1 MQDLLFS
8 IRWND
13 LLDIGLMAFV
23 IYRVLLLIKGTRAL
37 QMLWG
42 LLLLVPI
49 SYIANALSLDTIR
62 AILERFAGY
71 FVLAIIVLFQDDI
84 RRALAR
90 VGNPLFPDLTKQ
102 EESQILEEMQR
113 AVFAMAHEHV
123 GAIIV
128 IEREGNLSEYV
139 DVGTRLEARVS
150 NELLQAIFQV
160 TSPIHDG
167 AVIIQKDRVAAA
179 GCFLPLTTNPEV
191 SKALGTRHRAAI
203 GLTETTDAVAM
214 VVSEEE
220 GRVSLV
226 VGGSIKPMSD
236 PNALREEL
244 QKHFNLESPRRGS
257 LSLGR
262 PGA

>member
-1 MQDLLFS
+1 MEDILRS

-13 LLDIGLMAFV
+13 LIDIGVMAFV

-49 SYIANALSLDTIR
+49 NYLATALALDTISS
-62 AILERFAGY
+62 ILDRFAGY
-71 FVLAIIVLFQDDI
+71 FVLAIIILFQDDI

-102 EESQILEEMQR
+102 EETQILEEMQR
-113 AVFAMAHEHV
+113 AVFAMAQEHV

-128 IEREGNLSEYV
+128 IEREGNLAEYV
-139 DVGTRLEARVS
+139 DVGTRLDARVS
-150 NELLQAIFQV
+150 NELLQAIFQ
-160 TSPIHDG
+160 TSSPIHDG
-167 AVIIQKDRVAAA
+167 AVVIQKDRVAAA

-203 GLTETTDAVAM
+203 GLTETNDAVAM

-226 VGGSIKPMSD
+226 VGGKIKAMAD
-236 PNALREEL
+236 GNALREEL
-244 QKHFNLESPRRGS
+244 QKHFNLEPQRRGS
-257 LSLGR
+257 LRWGSFTS
-262 PGA
+262 

>member
-1 MQDLLFS
+1 MEELIRS
-8 IRWND
+8 VRWND
-13 LLDIGLMAFV
+13 LLDIGVMAFLT
-23 IYRVLLLIKGTRAL
+23 YRVLLLIKGTRAL

-42 LLLLVPI
+42 ILLLVPI
-49 SYIANALSLDTIR
+49 NYIATALSLDTISS
-62 AILERFAGY
+62 ILDRFAGY
-71 FVLAIIVLFQDDI
+71 LVLAIIILFQDDI

-102 EESQILEEMQR
+102 EETQILEEMQR
-113 AVFAMAHEHV
+113 SVFAMASEHV

-128 IEREGNLSEYV
+128 IEREGNLSEYI
-139 DVGTRLEARVS
+139 DVGTRIEARVS
-150 NELLQAIFQV
+150 NELLTAIFQ
-160 TSPIHDG
+160 TSSPIHDG

-203 GLTETTDAVAM
+203 GLTETNDSVAM

-226 VGGSIKPMSD
+226 VAGKIKPMPD
-236 PNALREEL
+236 ANALREEL
-244 QKHFNLESPRRGS
+244 QKHFNLDPQRRSSLRIGS
-257 LSLGR
+257 FSS
-262 PGA
+262 